1 MKYLLDTHILIWA
14 ILSPDKLSKKV
25 QDVLMNPEHAI
36 LISSVS
42 LWEISLKYASGKLQ
56 LKNILPEEFIKNL
69 KNTGFTCIE
78 LSAENATTFY
88 LLSGDHH
95 KDPFDRMLIW
105 QALQNNYL
113 FISDDKEVKKYIAE
127 GLKVIS

>member
-25 QDVLMNPEHAI
+25 TDILVDPENTI
-36 LISSVS
+36 LVSSLS
-42 LWEISLKYASGKLQ
+42 LWEISLKYSSGKLQ
-56 LKNILPEEFIKNL
+56 LKNILPDDFIKISQD
-69 KNTGFTCIE
+69 TGFTFID
-78 LSAENATTFY
+78 LSPQNAATFY
-88 LLSGDHH
+88 LLSGEYH

-105 QALQNNYL
+105 QALKNNL
-113 FISDDKEVKKYIAE
+113 VFISDDKEVKKYITN